1 MPART
6 LLRIG
11 HPLLLKSAEAVT
23 EFNTPELDALVR
35 DMLDTMEKADGAGL
49 AANQIGELKRVVVF
63 GFDENPRYP
72 DRDPL
77 PITVLVNPEIQPIG
91 DVVAEDWE
99 GCLSVPGMRG
109 WVPRFNRII
118 YRAFD
123 PEGQSIEVEAED
135 FHARVVQHECDH
147 LDGVLYPQRI
157 KDMTKFGYEEELFE
171 KYPDAADNC

>member
-23 EFNTPELDALVR
+23 EFNTLELDALVR
-35 DMLDTMEKADGAGL
+35 DMLDTMDAADGAGL

-72 DRDPL
+72 GREPL
-77 PITVLVNPEIQPIG
+77 PITILVNPEIQPVG
-91 DVVAEDWE
+91 DAVTEDWE

-109 WVPRFNRII
+109 WVPRYNRII

-123 PEGQSIEVEAED
+123 PEGHSIEVEAEG

>member
-23 EFNTPELDALVR
+23 EFNTPDLDALVR
-35 DMLDTMEKADGAGL
+35 DMLDTMDEADGAGL

-72 DRDPL
+72 DREPL
-77 PITVLVNPEIQPIG
+77 PITILVNPEIQPVG
-91 DVVAEDWE
+91 DVVTEDWE

-109 WVPRFNRII
+109 WVPRFDRII

-123 PEGQSIEVEAED
+123 PEGQSIEVEAEG

>member
-1 MPART
+1 MPARP

-23 EFNTPELDALVR
+23 EFNTPELESLVQ
-35 DMLDTMEKADGAGL
+35 DMLDTMAEADGAGL

-77 PITVLVNPEIQPIG
+77 SMTILVNPEIQPVGNTIE
-91 DVVAEDWE
+91 EDWE

-109 WVPRFNRII
+109 WVPRYKNII

-123 PEGQSIEVEAED
+123 PAGRTIEVEAEG

-147 LDGVLYPQRI
+147 LDGVLYPHRI
-157 KDMTKFGYEEELFE
+157 KDMSKFGYEEELFE

>member
-1 MPART
+1 MPARP

-11 HPLLLKSAEAVT
+11 HPLLLKSAEAVR
-23 EFNTPELDALVR
+23 EFNTPELDSLVN
-35 DMLDTMEKADGAGL
+35 DMLDTMAEADGAGL

-77 PITVLVNPEIQPIG
+77 PMTILVNPEIIPVG
-91 DVVAEDWE
+91 DVVEEDWE

-109 WVPRFNRII
+109 WVPRYQQIV
-118 YRAFD
+118 YRAVD
-123 PEGQSIEVEAED
+123 PTGRPIEIEAEG

-157 KDMTKFGYEEELFE
+157 IDMTKFGYEEELFE
-171 KYPDAADNC
+171 KYPQAADNC

>member
-1 MPART
+1 MTARP

-11 HPLLLKSAEAVT
+11 HPLLLKPAMAVT
-23 EFNTPELDALVR
+23 EFNTPELETLVQ
-35 DMLDTMEKADGAGL
+35 DMLDTMAEADGAGL

-72 DRDPL
+72 DRDP
-77 PITVLVNPEIQPIG
+77 ITRTILINPEIQPIG
-91 DVVAEDWE
+91 NNMEEDWE

-109 WVPRFNRII
+109 WVPRYKRIV

-123 PEGQSIEVEAED
+123 PEGQPIEKEVEG
-135 FHARVVQHECDH
+135 FHARLVQHECDH
-147 LDGVLYPQRI
+147 LDGILYPQRI

>member
-1 MPART
+1 MPVRP

-23 EFNTPELDALVR
+23 EFNTPELDALVQ
-35 DMLDTMEKADGAGL
+35 DMLDTMAEADGAGL
-49 AANQIGELKRVVVF
+49 AANQIGELKRVVIF
-63 GFDENPRYP
+63 GFDDNPRYP

-77 PITVLVNPEIQPIG
+77 PITILVNPEILPVG
-91 DVVAEDWE
+91 DVVEEDWE

-109 WVPRFNRII
+109 LVPRFSRII

-123 PEGQSIEVEAED
+123 PAGKPVEIKAEG

-157 KDMTKFGYEEELFE
+157 NDMTKFGYEDELFE
-171 KYPDAADNC
+171 EYPDAADNC

>member
-77 PITVLVNPEIQPIG
+77 PITILVNPEIQPVG

-123 PEGQSIEVEAED
+123 PEGQSIEVEAEG

-157 KDMTKFGYEEELFE
+157 MDMTKFGYEEELFE

>member
-1 MPART
+1 MPARP

-11 HPLLLKSAEAVT
+11 HPLLLRVAEAVT
-23 EFNTPELDALVR
+23 EFNTPELDALVQ
-35 DMLDTMEKADGAGL
+35 DMLDTMTEADGAGL

-63 GFDENPRYP
+63 GFEENPRYP
-72 DRDPL
+72 GRDPL
-77 PITVLVNPEIQPIG
+77 PTTILVNPEIQPVG
-91 DVVAEDWE
+91 DVVEEDWE

-123 PEGQSIEVEAED
+123 QTGRPVEIEAEG

-147 LDGVLYPQRI
+147 LDGILYPQRI
-157 KDMTKFGYEEELFE
+157 KDMTKFGYEDELFE
-171 KYPDAADNC
+171 KYPEAADNC

>member
-1 MPART
+1 MSARP

-11 HPLLLKSAEAVT
+11 HPLLLKSAEAVA
-23 EFNTPELDALVR
+23 EFNTPELDSLIQ
-35 DMLDTMEKADGAGL
+35 DMLDTMAEADGAGL

-77 PITVLVNPEIQPIG
+77 AMTILVNPSIQSVG
-91 DVVAEDWE
+91 DIMEEDWE

-109 WVPRFNRII
+109 WVPRHKHII

-123 PEGQSIEVEAED
+123 PAGSPIEVEAEG

-157 KDMTKFGYEEELFE
+157 KDMSKFGYEEELFE
-171 KYPDAADNC
+171 KYPDVADNC